1 MKIYSLILL
10 TFIQKISYNT
20 HILKKR
26 KKQLIKIS
34 ELTKEQY
41 TVGEVA
47 KLLGVHVKTVQVWD
61 RTGVLPF
68 SRTHTNRR
76 ILPKDKII
84 ELLDS
89 RGLLYKDE
97 KDNKR
102 DAIYAR
108 VSLNEQKVKGDL
120 DRQVSFLVQSV
131 KDLKNPTILAEVG
144 SGLNNKREKLDQLLD
159 MVLQDKV
166 DRIFIT
172 SRDRLTRF
180 GFHYLEKVCSY
191 HNVKIIAIKDTSEEE
206 SVQEELIKD
215 MMTLTAY
222 FSGKNLKDIKLDDEN
237 FNISEIFE

>member
-1 MKIYSLILL
+1 M
-10 TFIQKISYNT
+10 
-20 HILKKR
+20 
-26 KKQLIKIS
+26 IKIS

-102 DAIYAR
+102 DVIYAR
-108 VSLNEQKVKGDL
+108 VSSHEEMNKGDL
-120 DRQVSFLVQSV
+120 DRQVMFLVNSIS
-131 KDLKNPTILAEVG
+131 DLKNPLILSEVG
-144 SGLNNKREKLDQLLD
+144 SGLNDKRKKLDQLLD

-166 DRIFIT
+166 DRIFVT

-191 HNVKIIAIKDTSEEE
+191 HNVKIIVVKDANKEE
-206 SVQEELIKD
+206 SVQEELTED
-215 MMTLTAY
+215 MIALATF
-222 FSGKNLKDIKLDDEN
+222 FSGKNLQNIKLDDEN

>member
-1 MKIYSLILL
+1 M
-10 TFIQKISYNT
+10 
-20 HILKKR
+20 
-26 KKQLIKIS
+26 IKIS

-97 KDNKR
+97 KANKR
-102 DAIYAR
+102 DVIYAR
-108 VSLNEQKVKGDL
+108 VSSHEEMNKGDL
-120 DRQVSFLVQSV
+120 DRQVMFLVNSIS
-131 KDLKNPTILAEVG
+131 DLKNPLILSEVG
-144 SGLNNKREKLDQLLD
+144 SGLNDKRKKLDQLLD
-159 MVLQDKV
+159 MVFQDKV
-166 DRIFIT
+166 DRIFVT

-191 HNVKIIAIKDTSEEE
+191 HNVKIIVVKDANKEE
-206 SVQEELIKD
+206 SVQEELTED
-215 MMTLTAY
+215 MIALATF
-222 FSGKNLKDIKLDDEN
+222 FSGKNLQNIKLDDEN

>member
-1 MKIYSLILL
+1 M
-10 TFIQKISYNT
+10 
-20 HILKKR
+20 
-26 KKQLIKIS
+26 IKIS

-41 TVGEVA
+41 TAGEVA

-102 DAIYAR
+102 DVIYAR
-108 VSLNEQKVKGDL
+108 VSSNEQKTKGDL
-120 DRQVSFLVQSV
+120 DRQVSFLAQSV

-144 SGLNNKREKLDQLLD
+144 SGLNDKREKLHQLLD

-172 SRDRLTRF
+172 YKDRLTRF

-191 HNVKIIAIKDTSEEE
+191 HKVKIIVVKDASEEE
-206 SVQEELIKD
+206 SIREELTKD
-215 MMTLTAY
+215 MMALIAL
-222 FSGKNLKDIKLDDEN
+222 FSGKNLQDIKLDDDN

>member
-1 MKIYSLILL
+1 M
-10 TFIQKISYNT
+10 
-20 HILKKR
+20 
-26 KKQLIKIS
+26 IKIS

-41 TVGEVA
+41 TAGEVA

-97 KDNKR
+97 KANKR
-102 DAIYAR
+102 DVIYAR
-108 VSLNEQKVKGDL
+108 VSSHEEMVKGDL
-120 DRQVSFLVQSV
+120 DRQVMFLVNSIS
-131 KDLKNPTILAEVG
+131 DLKNPLILSEVG
-144 SGLNNKREKLDQLLD
+144 SGLNDKREKLNQLLN

-166 DRIFIT
+166 DRVFVA

-180 GFHYLEKVCSY
+180 GFHYLE
-191 HNVKIIAIKDTSEEE
+191 AICKNQGVSIVVVKDTSKEK
-206 SVQEELIKD
+206 SIQEELTKD
-215 MMTLTAY
+215 VMALTAF
-222 FSGKNLKDIKLDDEN
+222 FSGKNLQDINLDDNN
-237 FNISEIFE
+237 FNISEIFK

>member
-1 MKIYSLILL
+1 M
-10 TFIQKISYNT
+10 
-20 HILKKR
+20 
-26 KKQLIKIS
+26 IKIS

-97 KDNKR
+97 KANKR
-102 DAIYAR
+102 DVIYAR
-108 VSLNEQKVKGDL
+108 VSSHEEMNKGDL
-120 DRQVSFLVQSV
+120 DRQVMFLVNSIS
-131 KDLKNPTILAEVG
+131 DLKNPLILSEVG
-144 SGLNNKREKLDQLLD
+144 SGLNDKRKKLDQLLD

-166 DRIFIT
+166 DRIFVT

-191 HNVKIIAIKDTSEEE
+191 HNVKIIVVKDANKEE
-206 SVQEELIKD
+206 SVQEELTED
-215 MMTLTAY
+215 MIALATF
-222 FSGKNLKDIKLDDEN
+222 FSGKNLQNIKLDDEN

>member
-1 MKIYSLILL
+1 M
-10 TFIQKISYNT
+10 
-20 HILKKR
+20 
-26 KKQLIKIS
+26 IKIS

-102 DAIYAR
+102 DVIYAR
-108 VSLNEQKVKGDL
+108 VSSHEEMAKGDL
-120 DRQVSFLVQSV
+120 DRQVMFLVNSV
-131 KDLKNPTILAEVG
+131 SDLKNPLILSEVG
-144 SGLNNKREKLDQLLD
+144 SGLNDRRKKLLQLIE
-159 MVLQDKV
+159 MIFKKEV
-166 DRIFIT
+166 DRVFVT
-172 SRDRLTRF
+172 HRDRLTRF

-191 HNVKIIAIKDTSEEE
+191 HNVRIIVIKDASEEKSIAQE
-206 SVQEELIKD
+206 S
-215 MMTLTAY
+215 
-222 FSGKNLKDIKLDDEN
+222 
-237 FNISEIFE
+237 